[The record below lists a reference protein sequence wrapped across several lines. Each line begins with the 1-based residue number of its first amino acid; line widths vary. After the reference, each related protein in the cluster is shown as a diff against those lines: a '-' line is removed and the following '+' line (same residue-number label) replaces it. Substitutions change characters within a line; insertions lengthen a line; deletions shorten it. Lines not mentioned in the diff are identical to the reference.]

1 MTVYSFY
8 IFDRHTECI
17 YQRRWVRPP
26 TAVVNEPSSR
36 KVAASSIA
44 PTNGGHQPV
53 RRSRKVKE
61 ADDAK
66 LIFGVIFSLRNM
78 VKRLGGEDDEY
89 VAIMGSAT

>member
-17 YQRRWVRPP
+17 YQKRWQQVPHGNN
-26 TAVVNEPSSR
+26 ADSASL
-36 KVAASSIA
+36 KSAGSSIA
-44 PTNGGHQPV
+44 PTNGEVKTG
-53 RRSRKVKE
+53 RRSRKTKE

-78 VKRLGGEDDEY
+78 VKRLGGDDDE
-89 VAIMGSAT
+89 